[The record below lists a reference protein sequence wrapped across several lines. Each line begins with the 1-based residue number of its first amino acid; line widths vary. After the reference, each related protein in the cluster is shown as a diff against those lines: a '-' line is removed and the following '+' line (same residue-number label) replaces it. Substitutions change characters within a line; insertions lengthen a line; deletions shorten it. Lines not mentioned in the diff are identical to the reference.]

1 MVHCWLMIIT
11 IITIDN
17 DDNDDNDDDDDDD
30 NHNDHIVD
38 DDNLEEGGGPLL
50 VALIASLI
58 AALS

>member
-1 MVHCWLMIIT
+1 MIIT

-17 DDNDDNDDDDDDD
+17 DHNDND
-30 NHNDHIVD
+30 HN